1 MQTKIKINKP
11 ETPQEYCKIM
21 VNEVLDTYMK
31 YVYPAVMR
39 QIKEADKAEKR
50 FLRAIK

>member
-1 MQTKIKINKP
+1 MQSKIKTNKP
-11 ETPQEYCKIM
+11 ETPKEYCKRM
-21 VNEVLDTYMK
+21 VNQVLDTYMR
-31 YVYPAVMR
+31 YVYPSVMK